1 MLLAVDIGNSHSALG
16 LFEGE
21 ELRCC
26 WRVTTE
32 SHRTADEIA
41 VQTAGLLR
49 LEGLDVSSV
58 KAMIVSSVVPNLNT
72 EYQRMAGAFLE
83 AESLTVGP
91 GVKTGMPVLTNNPR
105 EVGSDLIVGAVA
117 AYEMYGG
124 PCVVV
129 DFGTATTFAAVSKD
143 GEYLGGAIAPGI
155 EVSMDALW
163 HRAAKLSRVELV
175 DPGSVIG
182 KSTMLSMQS
191 GAVYGFGGQVD
202 GIVERMRKELGGK
215 GIAVATGGLSPLVF
229 QHAESLDHLEPLL
242 TLRGLRIIYQRNT

>member
-1 MLLAVDIGNSHSALG
+1 MWVWMRSKDERGGLGMLLAVDIGNSHSALG

-58 KAMIVSSVVPNLNT
+58 KAMIVS
-72 EYQRMAGAFLE
+72 
-83 AESLTVGP
+83 
-91 GVKTGMPVLTNNPR
+91 
-105 EVGSDLIVGAVA
+105 SDLIVGAVA